1 MSTFITARAAGPRA
15 KVALLALG
23 GLAGIMAAGFSN
35 AASPD
40 SNVPRLVVQYSQSSL
55 ATAAGVSDL
64 YRRIVRAAKFVCPEL
79 PNRDLEAQGLVE
91 KCRNEAVARAIGQI
105 DNSQL
110 AALYA
115 SHTKNS

>member
-1 MSTFITARAAGPRA
+1 MLIAGPRPEPGTKPSLGGTTSTHRRRRGRLPARLICASPNTHPRRDVMSTFITARAAGPRA

-55 ATAAGVSDL
+55 ATAAG
-64 YRRIVRAAKFVCPEL
+64 
-79 PNRDLEAQGLVE
+79 
-91 KCRNEAVARAIGQI
+91 
-105 DNSQL
+105 
-110 AALYA
+110 
-115 SHTKNS
+115 

>member
-15 KVALLALG
+15 KIALLALG
-23 GLAGIMAAGFSN
+23 GLAGVMAAGFSN
-35 AASPD
+35 AAD

-64 YRRIVRAAKFVCPEL
+64 YRRIVRAAKFVCPEM
-79 PNRDLEAQGLVE
+79 PNRDLEAQSLVE

>member
-64 YRRIVRAAKFVCPEL
+64 YRRIEISRRKAWSRSAATRPL
-79 PNRDLEAQGLVE
+79 HGR
-91 KCRNEAVARAIGQI
+91 
-105 DNSQL
+105 
-110 AALYA
+110 
-115 SHTKNS
+115 